1 MQEFYHEFFLKLH
14 NGRISLARLDKLVDK
29 LWVLVKVDQSKYGN
43 LEITINMIK
52 KSAAATNNNKQNK
65 RTTRNTLDIFQN
77 QFCINEALSK
87 LENNLLITPL

>member
-52 KSAAATNNNKQNK
+52 KVLPQQTIISK
-65 RTTRNTLDIFQN
+65 
-77 QFCINEALSK
+77 INAQ
-87 LENNLLITPL
+87 LETH

>member
-1 MQEFYHEFFLKLH
+1 MCIALPNSNSSLILKKKVLQEFYHEFFLKLH

-52 KSAAATNNNKQNK
+52 KVLPQQTIISK
-65 RTTRNTLDIFQN
+65 
-77 QFCINEALSK
+77 INAQ
-87 LENNLLITPL
+87 LETH